1 MFLAPALSAAHFL
14 LRRTRHE
21 GLQDTRVS
29 KDPPVSWLLSRGTYF
44 VHPLDDHPPVALL
57 CVGSF
62 ADVSPCGTSSEP
74 HPNFFEACRSVIA
87 DVACAIYTLYDAS
100 LINAP
105 CGIVNKADSVSGI
118 DVPCARTLCGAL
130 STTAHPARRVTGYTT
145 YLQL

>member
-1 MFLAPALSAAHFL
+1 MFLAPTLSAAHCL

-21 GLQDTRVS
+21 GLPDTRVS

-62 ADVSPCGTSSEP
+62 AGVSPCGTSSEP
-74 HPNFFEACRSVIA
+74 HPNCFEACRSVIA

-105 CGIVNKADSVSGI
+105 SGIVNKADSVSGI

-130 STTAHPARRVTGYTT
+130 STTAHPARRVT
-145 YLQL
+145 

>member
-1 MFLAPALSAAHFL
+1 MFLAPALSAAHCL

-74 HPNFFEACRSVIA
+74 HPNFFEACRCVVIDA
-87 DVACAIYTLYDAS
+87 ACALYTSYDAE
-100 LINAP
+100 LIDALS
-105 CGIVNKADSVSGI
+105 GIVNKADSVNGSL
-118 DVPCARTLCGAL
+118 VPAARTHCGAA
-130 STTAHPARRVTGYTT
+130 TQQCAGTAHPARRVTRY
-145 YLQL
+145 Y